1 LPSDSGAERFLNAL
15 WQREIER
22 INDHLPKVRRSLE
35 ELLKTDRPELP
46 TRSGGL
52 HYLDREDLEYLARE
66 IPEQYHGQVMLPII
80 LARRLDLGKGI
91 FTVSGSRIE
100 QSIVRWLLEAGS
112 QGKFEVHRGDDEPL
126 FIYRPQ
132 VGALIAGHR
141 TLFAVAFV

>member
-52 HYLDREDLEYLARE
+52 HYLARE